1 MKDAIIISQ
10 AEIDYLLN
18 CMRYLDSHLRE
29 DLCKRLTS
37 LPVGKKRLQFLEDN

>member
-1 MKDAIIISQ
+1 MENAIIISQ

-18 CMRYLDSHLRE
+18 CMMYLDSRLRE
-29 DLCKRLTS
+29 DLYKRLTS